1 MNYSFNKEE
10 MEKEG
15 KFGTRTQNQH

>member
-1 MNYSFNKEE
+1 MNYSFKKEE

-15 KFGTRTQNQH
+15 KFGTRKQNQH